1 MGFIYKQIDPL
12 FEELGEAPDAD
23 ALAYISTNNITRL
36 QQKAGICRLV
46 KFLKDQS
53 LWTTM
58 AGGFLFG
65 NRVGASSGTSLPDL
79 KGGTSATLT
88 GGSHLVNGI
97 SLSGSAADQIS
108 FGARTFTSNYMPSV
122 YLLFTSFIRT
132 TTTTSNRINFGPLSQ
147 QSTYRGFQPCT
158 HGQTGSASSFLLQC
172 YRGDGNRYL
181 GSDISAGNFGL
192 GNFVGFSFS
201 SNDQKL
207 YGASGGNNI
216 ANGITTSAA
225 TTLSFAAG
233 ATWLLG
239 PFENTSTTSTELTT
253 VAACLFWDSNTTL
266 TQNFT
271 SQLDGIL
278 REFVAI

>member
-23 ALAYISTNNITRL
+23 AITYINTNNITRL

-65 NRVGASSGTSLPDL
+65 NRVGAASGTSLPDL
-79 KGGTSATLT
+79 KGGTAATLT
-88 GGSHLVNGI
+88 GGSHLINGI
-97 SLSGSAADQIS
+97 NLSGAAADQIS
-108 FGARTFTSNYMPSV
+108 FGARTFTNNYMPSV
-122 YLLFTSFIRT
+122 YLLFNPFIRT
-132 TTTTSNRINFGPLSQ
+132 TTTSSNRINFGPLS
-147 QSTYRGFQPCT
+147 STSAYRGFQPLT
-158 HGQTGSASSFLLQC
+158 HGQTGNSSNVHLQC
-172 YRGDGNRYL
+172 YRGDGSRYT
-181 GSDISAGNFGL
+181 GSGVLDGNFGL
-192 GNFVGFSFS
+192 AIFVGCAFS
-201 SNDQKL
+201 SNDQKWF
-207 YGASGGNNI
+207 GGSNSL
-216 ANGITTSAA
+216 AAGTTSSAA
-225 TTLSFAAG
+225 SAMSFSAG

-271 SQLDGIL
+271 TQLDGLL